1 MGTEFINERRTLED
15 RRKSSDS
22 PPFPF
27 FDSDQTLVRE
37 DRRRIPDRRINNIEI
52 QNDAKSDVDTADTEA
67 TRLFLW
73 HKDEVCELFPD
84 TDEVIV
90 GRAQTCTVKI
100 QNRYTSR
107 QHARFSF
114 ENGVFH
120 ISDHSTNGTYIKN
133 DEGEMFLM
141 GEKMELHGSGIISLG
156 TPIEYVE
163 KDVIHYFCP

>member
-1 MGTEFINERRTLED
+1 MDTKLTNERRKLED
-15 RRKSSDS
+15 RRIASDS

-52 QNDAKSDVDTADTEA
+52 HNSEQPDREA

-73 HKDEVCELFPD
+73 HKDDVCELFPG

-90 GRAQTCTVKI
+90 GRAQSCGLIV
-100 QNRYTSR
+100 QNRYISR

-114 ENGVFH
+114 DNEEFS
-120 ISDHSTNGTYIKN
+120 ITDHSTNGTYIKN

-156 TPIEYVE
+156 TPIEYVD